1 MRDGLLEDLRN
12 PARGGGSDAFEAAE
26 EIERLQ
32 RVLQVVY
39 DWCGP
44 DAPDWEEIERIL
56 NEADRK

>member
-39 DWCGP
+39 DWFGNE
-44 DAPDWEEIERIL
+44 APDWELIEAIL